1 MKKVIRIGLK
11 RKPKVTSK
19 EMALTSNL
27 KSKVELI
34 QALIP
39 IGLGAVA
46 EELKHEVEEL
56 AGAKHSRQGGLP
68 GHYRWGS
75 QEGSIYLSDQK
86 LRLRVPRV
94 RDLTK
99 NKEVPL
105 ESYRLLQEP
114 RNADEGVMRRI
125 LSGLSCRNYE
135 GCAEAVPEAFGIS
148 SSTISRRFIK
158 VSANKLRE
166 LMERDLSGHDFVAVF
181 IDGKSFAQ
189 DEMII
194 ALGVAMSGEK
204 VVLGFIQ
211 AATEKEGVVKDFLQ
225 GLIERGLHIEQGLL
239 CIIDGAKGI
248 RSAIQK
254 VFGERALVQRCQ
266 WHKRENVVDY
276 LPKHLQATWRRKL
289 QGAYEKPTYAEAKA
303 ALERLKLELKLIN
316 VSALRSLEEGFE
328 ETLTL
333 HRLGLFP
340 ELGMSFKTTNCIES
354 LMALLSRYTN
364 KVDHWR
370 NSSQK
375 HRWVSTALL
384 EIEPGLRKVKGYKKL
399 WKLREALR
407 EKAALLREAA

>member
-1 MKKVIRIGLK
+1 MKNVIRIGSK
-11 RKPKVTSK
+11 RKLKVTPR
-19 EMALTSNL
+19 EMALTSTLN
-27 KSKVELI
+27 SRVELI

-39 IGLGAVA
+39 IGLSAVA
-46 EELKHEVEEL
+46 EELKREVEEL
-56 AGAKHSRQGGLP
+56 AGIKHSRQGGLP

-86 LRLRVPRV
+86 LRVRVPRV
-94 RDLTK
+94 RDVAK
-99 NKEVPL
+99 NREVSL

-148 SSTISRRFIK
+148 SSTISRRFIN

-166 LMERDLSGHDFVAVF
+166 LVARDLSGYDFVALF

-189 DEMII
+189 DEMVI
-194 ALGVAMSGEK
+194 ALGVTMSGEK
-204 VVLGFIQ
+204 VILGFIQ

-225 GLIERGLHIEQGLL
+225 ELIERGLPIKQGLL
-239 CIIDGAKGI
+239 CVIDGAKGI

-289 QGAYEKPTYAEAKA
+289 QGAYEKSTYAEAKA
-303 ALERLKLELKLIN
+303 ALERLKPELKLIN

-333 HRLGLFP
+333 HRLGLFA
-340 ELGMSFKTTNCIES
+340 ELGVSFKTTNCIES
-354 LMALLSRYTN
+354 LMALLSRYTD
-364 KVDHWR
+364 KVDRWR

-375 HRWVSTALL
+375 HRWVSAALL
-384 EIEPGLRKVKGYKKL
+384 EIEPALRRVKGYKKL

-407 EKAALLREAA
+407 GHATLLREAA

>member
-1 MKKVIRIGLK
+1 MKKVVRIGTK
-11 RKPKVTSK
+11 RKPKVTPQ

-27 KSKVELI
+27 KAKVELI

-46 EELKHEVEEL
+46 DELKQEVEQM
-56 AGAKHSRQGGLP
+56 AGIKHSRQGGLP
-68 GHYRWGS
+68 GHSRWGS

-86 LRLRVPRV
+86 LRVRVPRV
-94 RDLTK
+94 RDVIK
-99 NKEVPL
+99 NREVPL

-148 SSTISRRFIK
+148 SSTISRRFIE
-158 VSANKLRE
+158 VSASKLRE
-166 LMERDLSGHDFVAVF
+166 LMERDLSGYDFVALF

-194 ALGVAMSGEK
+194 ALGVTMSGEK
-204 VVLGFIQ
+204 VILGFIQ
-211 AATEKEGVVKDFLQ
+211 AATEKEGVVKDFLH

-254 VFGERALVQRCQ
+254 VFGERAVVQRCQ
-266 WHKRENVVDY
+266 WHKRENVVNY
-276 LPKHLQATWRRKL
+276 LPKHLHATWRRKL
-289 QGAYEKPTYAEAKA
+289 QRAYEKPTYEEAKA
-303 ALERLKLELKLIN
+303 ALERLKPELKLIN
-316 VSALRSLEEGFE
+316 VSALSSLEEGFE
-328 ETLTL
+328 DTLTL

-340 ELGMSFKTTNCIES
+340 ELGVSFKTTNCIES
-354 LMALLSRYTN
+354 LMALLSRYTD
-364 KVDHWR
+364 KVDYWR

-375 HRWVSTALL
+375 HRWVATALL
-384 EIEPGLRKVKGYKKL
+384 EIEPGLRKVRGYK
-399 WKLREALR
+399 EAM
-407 EKAALLREAA
+407 EVT

>member
-1 MKKVIRIGLK
+1 MKKVIRIGSK
-11 RKPKVTSK
+11 RKPKVAVE
-19 EMALTSNL
+19 EMARRSNL
-27 KSKVELI
+27 KAKVELI

-39 IGLGAVA
+39 IGLEAVA
-46 EELKHEVEEL
+46 EELKQEVEQL
-56 AGAKHSRQGGLP
+56 AGIKHSRQGGLP

-86 LRLRVPRV
+86 LRVRVPRV
-94 RDLTK
+94 RDVIK
-99 NKEVPL
+99 KREVPL

-166 LMERDLSGHDFVAVF
+166 LIERDLSGYDFVALF
-181 IDGKSFAQ
+181 MDGKSFAQ
-189 DEMII
+189 DEIII
-194 ALGVAMSGEK
+194 ALGVTMSGEK
-204 VVLGFIQ
+204 VILGFIQ
-211 AATEKEGVVKDFLQ
+211 AATEKEGVVRDFLHE
-225 GLIERGLHIEQGLL
+225 LIDRGLPMEQGLL

-276 LPKHLQATWRRKL
+276 LPKHLKGTWRRKL
-289 QGAYEKPTYAEAKA
+289 QRAYEKPTYEEVKA
-303 ALERLKLELKLIN
+303 ALERLKPELKLIN
-316 VSALRSLEEGFE
+316 VSALCSLEEGLE

-340 ELGMSFKTTNCIES
+340 ELGVSFKTTNCIES

-407 EKAALLREAA
+407 AKTNLLRDAA

>member
-1 MKKVIRIGLK
+1 MRDVI
-11 RKPKVTSK
+11 
-19 EMALTSNL
+19 
-27 KSKVELI
+27 
-34 QALIP
+34 
-39 IGLGAVA
+39 
-46 EELKHEVEEL
+46 
-56 AGAKHSRQGGLP
+56 
-68 GHYRWGS
+68 
-75 QEGSIYLSDQK
+75 
-86 LRLRVPRV
+86 
-94 RDLTK
+94 K
-99 NKEVPL
+99 NREVPL

-148 SSTISRRFIK
+148 SSTISRRFIE
-158 VSANKLRE
+158 VSASKLRE
-166 LMERDLSGHDFVAVF
+166 LMERDLSGYDFVALF

-194 ALGVAMSGEK
+194 ALGVTMSGEK
-204 VVLGFIQ
+204 VILGFIQ
-211 AATEKEGVVKDFLQ
+211 AATEKEGVVKDFLH

-266 WHKRENVVDY
+266 WHKRETVVDY
-276 LPKHLQATWRRKL
+276 LPKHLHVTWRRKL
-289 QGAYEKPTYAEAKA
+289 QRAYEKPTYEEAKA
-303 ALERLKLELKLIN
+303 ALERLKPELKLIN
-316 VSALRSLEEGFE
+316 VSALSSLEEGFE

-340 ELGMSFKTTNCIES
+340 ELGVSFKTTNCIES
-354 LMALLSRYTN
+354 LMALLSRYRN
-364 KVDHWR
+364 KVDHWK

-407 EKAALLREAA
+407 RNAKPLREAA

>member
-1 MKKVIRIGLK
+1 MKGVIRIGSK
-11 RKPKVTSK
+11 GKPKVTVQ
-19 EMALTSNL
+19 EMALTRNL
-27 KSKVELI
+27 SSRVELI

-39 IGLGAVA
+39 IGLSAVA
-46 EELKHEVEEL
+46 EELKHEVEQL
-56 AGAKHSRQGGLP
+56 AGMKYSRQGGMS

-86 LRLRVPRV
+86 LRVRVRRV
-94 RDLTK
+94 RDVTK
-99 NKEVPL
+99 NREVPL

-114 RNADEGVMRRI
+114 RDADEGGMRRI

-135 GCAEAVPEAFGIS
+135 GCAEAVPEAFGMS

-166 LMERDLSGHDFVAVF
+166 LMERDLSEHDVVALF
-181 IDGKSFAQ
+181 IDGRSFVQ

-194 ALGVAMSGEK
+194 ALGVTMSGEK
-204 VVLGFIQ
+204 VILGFIQ

-225 GLIERGLHIEQGLL
+225 GLIERGLHIDQGLL

-276 LPKHLQATWRRKL
+276 LAKHLQVTWRRKL

-303 ALERLKLELKLIN
+303 ALERLKPELKLIN
-316 VSALRSLEEGFE
+316 ISAVRSLEEGFE

-333 HRLGLFP
+333 HRLGLFSD
-340 ELGMSFKTTNCIES
+340 LGMSFKTTNCIES
-354 LMALLSRYTN
+354 LMALLSRYTEQGG
-364 KVDHWR
+364 
-370 NSSQK
+370 S
-375 HRWVSTALL
+375 L
-384 EIEPGLRKVKGYKKL
+384 EELFA
-399 WKLREALR
+399 EAPMGIDGVAGDR
-407 EKAALLREAA
+407 A